1 MVKGVDVNE
10 LSLFSGAGGGLLG
23 SKLLGWRCIGY
34 VEWEEYCQR
43 VLRQRIEDGCLDNAP
58 IFGDIRAF
66 NAEYAGSY
74 RGLVDVVT
82 GGFPCQPFSC
92 AGKRLGED
100 DPRNMWPATIE
111 CIRLV
116 RPSHALL
123 ENVPALL
130 NSGYFSRI
138 LGDLAEAGYDA
149 RWAIISAQSQGAP
162 CRRERLWLCAS
173 KSGSIRLDAM
183 QIHKGSNAWLDIRD
197 QCTQREL
204 LVSEEPWS
212 KTDAGIHRG
221 GHGVADWMD
230 RLKAIGN
237 GQVPAV
243 VRAAWGLLGEG
254 GGHGWVRWF

>member
-1 MVKGVDVNE
+1 VNE

-116 RPSHALL
+116 RPKYALL

-162 CRRERLWLCAS
+162 CKRERLFLACTNSEHGQARMGAVEDWQKQVWERNERKCPEFWLQAPP
-173 KSGSIRLDAM
+173 DACGM
-183 QIHKGSNAWLDIRD
+183 
-197 QCTQREL
+197 
-204 LVSEEPWS
+204 
-212 KTDAGIHRG
+212 

-254 GGHGWVRWF
+254 GGHG